1 MKKRATAGSG
11 AADRAL
17 AKRWKDRIRFVLDD
31 RGRFVPQW
39 RNPSLVRASIR
50 KRFEA
55 RVRRTGPS
63 LAAIRELEAL
73 ILKSVGQLRPPEAK
87 LIAILDAAGF
97 AVLARPK

>member
-1 MKKRATAGSG
+1 MKKRATARST
-11 AADRAL
+11 ADRAL
-17 AKRWKDRIRFVLDD
+17 AKRWKDRIWFALDE
-31 RGRFVPQW
+31 RGRFLPEW

-55 RVRRTGPS
+55 RIRRAGPS

-73 ILKSVGQLRPPEAK
+73 ILKSVGHLKPPEAK

-97 AVLARPK
+97 EVWTRPK